1 MTLRRASHC
10 QRADRGPKGKPPRAV
25 GLEPAA
31 GGDVYTV
38 GDHTHLIAYRLP
50 TARVCLRR
58 MTLAISVVVLVGL
71 ALAGGAA
78 AHPKP
83 PPSMNAYFP
92 EGWRQ
97 RATWLTGSDWADPSY
112 AGSQYIELLHTEGA
126 GPPAYTGS
134 K

>member
-1 MTLRRASHC
+1 
-10 QRADRGPKGKPPRAV
+10 
-25 GLEPAA
+25 
-31 GGDVYTV
+31 
-38 GDHTHLIAYRLP
+38 
-50 TARVCLRR
+50 

-83 PPSMNAYFP
+83 PPKHERLLP
-92 EGWRQ
+92 GGLE
-97 RATWLTGSDWADPSY
+97 TTCDLVTGSDWADPSY